1 MRQFGPSFV
10 LVVLLGSGTMAQEKH
25 VNPETLVNWM
35 RSVNTLQAEFNKANH
50 KFATS
55 EELLAFVAKP
65 KTSGAVVV
73 TKELT
78 PSAMA
83 PYALQVTTSG
93 DGMHYLA
100 IIRRPSDMYNK
111 ATWCKTAAFSD
122 DSGLIYLGHGIDCS
136 GADKLVSFNKN

>member
-1 MRQFGPSFV
+1 MRHFVPSFV
-10 LVVLLGSGTMAQEKH
+10 LALLLVSGTVAQEKD
-25 VNPETLVNWM
+25 VNPEKLVNWM
-35 RSVNTLQAEFNKANH
+35 CSINTLQFEFKEANH

-55 EELLAFVAKP
+55 DELRAFAAKP
-65 KTSGAVVV
+65 TTSSAVVV

-93 DGMHYLA
+93 DGTHYLA
-100 IIRRPSDMYNK
+100 TIKRPSDMHNK
-111 ATWCKTAAFSD
+111 ATWCKTAVFSD
-122 DSGLIYLGHGIDCS
+122 DSGLIYIGQNIGCS